1 MALYRHFWSR
11 LLDPIFIHVL
21 KLVSS
26 NQRDVTSLSM
36 LTIRDLYAHIIVI
49 YHLITLL
56 TIYCVNMRW
65 REMLNACQWFRLPEY
80 LTVILRPHAASQ
92 TCFQKD
98 WQKRWSQYIFESVR
112 VLGTLSYHECPSIL
126 ARKLTNH

>member
-11 LLDPIFIHVL
+11 LLDPIFNHVL

-49 YHLITLL
+49 YHLVTF
-56 TIYCVNMRW
+56 T
-65 REMLNACQWFRLPEY
+65 A
-80 LTVILRPHAASQ
+80 
-92 TCFQKD
+92 
-98 WQKRWSQYIFESVR
+98 
-112 VLGTLSYHECPSIL
+112 
-126 ARKLTNH
+126 